1 MKADL
6 VQEHM
11 QNGGGGVGVLELETK
26 LLVKQEQ
33 LVNRVCHEVIVV
45 YDLWKVMEQFD
56 LYLLEE
62 PTNKLNLEINAIL
75 VGVTTI
81 TIIRYFP

>member
-26 LLVKQEQ
+26 LLVKQE
-33 LVNRVCHEVIVV
+33 
-45 YDLWKVMEQFD
+45 
-56 LYLLEE
+56 
-62 PTNKLNLEINAIL
+62 
-75 VGVTTI
+75 
-81 TIIRYFP
+81 